1 MPIEYQN
8 LRKEHQNHFNTLLEE
23 NKKDKAL
30 QDKQLIN
37 ELVRRLNELNTLME
51 NYLFDDM
58 KEG

>member
-1 MPIEYQN
+1 MPNDYHN
-8 LRKEHQNHFNTLLEE
+8 LREEHQNLFNALLEE

-37 ELVRRLNELNTLME
+37 ELIRRLNELNTLIE

-58 KEG
+58 KG

>member
-1 MPIEYQN
+1 MPNDYQN
-8 LRKEHQNHFNTLLEE
+8 LREEHQNLFNALLEE

-37 ELVRRLNELNTLME
+37 ELSTLIE

-58 KEG
+58 KG